1 EAEGHAVAAPGFEAP
16 AGRERE
22 VARLGER
29 LAFEVIEQ
37 RRGSLVRVDLGAR
50 IHVPVAAAVLQGY
63 APLPAGTAG
72 GRARVRQRVAHVA
85 RGHGDRPV
93 ARQPVRPVLVPATER
108 LADEDRKSTRLNSSH
123 VKTSYA

>member
-1 EAEGHAVAAPGFEAP
+1 HLPVVFRDLDRIEVAVREQREELRDARLGQVNRRGLQGLEEAGREAEGHAVAAPGFEAP

-63 APLPAGTAG
+63 AP
-72 GRARVRQRVAHVA
+72 
-85 RGHGDRPV
+85 
-93 ARQPVRPVLVPATER
+93 
-108 LADEDRKSTRLNSSH
+108 
-123 VKTSYA
+123 